1 MENNN
6 FRKKTLDKVTNP
18 EQLNDYIKVSNP
30 GVWMILV
37 AIIIFLIGVCAW
49 GYFGRLETKISAP
62 LEVVNGKYTAYVKE
76 SEIVKLKEGMTIKV
90 DNIEAEIEEISTKAL
105 SATKTLDEYAMH
117 LGGINQND
125 WVFMLEG
132 KIDLEDG
139 IYLGQIVIES
149 IAPIT
154 FVFN

>member
-1 MENNN
+1 MENNI

-37 AIIIFLIGVCAW
+37 AIIIFLIWVCAW